1 MTTFLLR
8 VPGRA
13 CVQPLPLALVAALL
27 LAPFAAR
34 PVAQS
39 ATPATR
45 PVSSPYVVFGFQMGD
60 DGQLATWEEIERYFA
75 EVAERSDRV
84 ELLKYGRSTEG
95 RTMLAAIVSA
105 PENIRRLEAIRTA
118 NLRLADPRS
127 LTTDEAARLA
137 ADQKAIVVLG
147 HSIHATE
154 IGATQMAN
162 ELLHKLATT
171 DDPRWLNILRET
183 VILVIPSMNPD
194 GHALVTDWFARTKPT
209 PFAGAPMPWLY
220 HKYAGHD
227 INRDAFML
235 QLAENRSFA
244 DLFYRMWHP
253 HVFLTLHQ
261 MGPRGP
267 RFFVPPN
274 YDPIDPNSDPL
285 VWRTAGLLG
294 HAMAMALERENKAGV
309 ISNAMYDYYWP
320 GYEDSAPIGHN
331 TVCLL
336 TEVASVRVANPI
348 EIAPG
353 DLQGTPRG
361 LPEYKQ
367 QINFPNPWKGGT
379 WRLRDIVDYELIAV
393 DGLLDG
399 VARYRREIVENFVTM
414 GRRAVELGRA
424 GGPYA
429 FVVPQEQFD
438 AQAAHTL
445 EQLLID
451 GAVEVHRALEP
462 FRAGNRDY
470 PAGTDI
476 VFMAQPFRA
485 YAKTLLELQRYPVR
499 KLAPNAPPERP
510 YDVAGWTLPLQMNV
524 DVHTIADAF
533 EVPIMTKLDRATLTA
548 SQVWGERNPSYYIV
562 EGKGNA
568 VAQAVNRLRA
578 AGLTPSWTLAP
589 IDAQGYR
596 YAAGSLVVP
605 ATKVSRPLIDRF
617 ARDLGLRSIGLKGKA
632 PANVAPVGGARV
644 GLHKPWVENI
654 DEGWTRLLLERY
666 EFPFTNVTDQQIRA
680 GNLRAQF
687 DVLVLP
693 DAAPERLVDGHR
705 PGALPAEYVGGIGTS
720 GVEALKA
727 FVNDG
732 GTLVCLDS
740 SCGLV
745 LERFGLPVVDRARAP
760 ENSRLFCPG
769 SLVRLSLDTSHPLG
783 FGMPADTAALF
794 AYGSAYEL
802 RAREPGSAVSAP
814 APGVTF
820 VGKYGT
826 GDPLLSG
833 WLEGGDVIAG
843 HGALADVT
851 YGRGRLVLVGFR
863 AQHRAQSYAT
873 FRVVFNALMRR

>member
-27 LAPFAAR
+27 LAPYAAR

-194 GHALVTDWFARTKPT
+194 GHALVTDWFAKTKPT

-361 LPEYKQ
+361 LPEYRQ

-379 WRLRDIVDYELIAV
+379 WRLRDIVDYELTAV

-399 VARYRREIVENFVTM
+399 VARYRKEIVENFVTM

-451 GAVEVHRALEP
+451 GAVESTARTFRPATATTRRA
-462 FRAGNRDY
+462 R
-470 PAGTDI
+470 TS
-476 VFMAQPFRA
+476 FMAAVPRIRRPLPNCSA
-485 YAKTLLELQRYPVR
+485 TVR
-499 KLAPNAPPERP
+499 SGAE
-510 YDVAGWTLPLQMNV
+510 
-524 DVHTIADAF
+524 
-533 EVPIMTKLDRATLTA
+533 
-548 SQVWGERNPSYYIV
+548 
-562 EGKGNA
+562 
-568 VAQAVNRLRA
+568 RA
-578 AGLTPSWTLAP
+578 ANGP
-589 IDAQGYR
+589 
-596 YAAGSLVVP
+596 
-605 ATKVSRPLIDRF
+605 
-617 ARDLGLRSIGLKGKA
+617 
-632 PANVAPVGGARV
+632 
-644 GLHKPWVENI
+644 
-654 DEGWTRLLLERY
+654 
-666 EFPFTNVTDQQIRA
+666 
-680 GNLRAQF
+680 
-687 DVLVLP
+687 
-693 DAAPERLVDGHR
+693 
-705 PGALPAEYVGGIGTS
+705 
-720 GVEALKA
+720 
-727 FVNDG
+727 
-732 GTLVCLDS
+732 
-740 SCGLV
+740 
-745 LERFGLPVVDRARAP
+745 
-760 ENSRLFCPG
+760 
-769 SLVRLSLDTSHPLG
+769 
-783 FGMPADTAALF
+783 
-794 AYGSAYEL
+794 
-802 RAREPGSAVSAP
+802 
-814 APGVTF
+814 
-820 VGKYGT
+820 
-826 GDPLLSG
+826 
-833 WLEGGDVIAG
+833 
-843 HGALADVT
+843 
-851 YGRGRLVLVGFR
+851 
-863 AQHRAQSYAT
+863 
-873 FRVVFNALMRR
+873 